1 MAESSTRTV
10 ERALALLA
18 VVCDRGRTTLAE
30 SARLVDLSPSTA
42 LRLLRTL
49 ESTGFVRKDTDGSY
63 RPGSRVV
70 QLGTQALSNES
81 LVGLCHV
88 EMLELV
94 ERTGESAYLSVE
106 GHASTAL
113 YLAITEGTHSVR
125 HASWVG
131 RTIPLDGSAAGAAL
145 TGRTPELGY
154 TTVERGV
161 ESDVTA
167 IAAPIRSGAR
177 VVAALSLVVPS
188 YRMTAELIGRY
199 GALLV
204 AATDRISSNLGSAK
218 QTTATTTVPHNAA
231 DLLEDHT

>member
-49 ESTGFVRKDTDGSY
+49 ESTGFVRKDVDGSY

-81 LVGLCHV
+81 LVGFCHA
-88 EMLELV
+88 EMLDLV
-94 ERTGESAYLSVE
+94 ARTGESAYLSVE

-145 TGRTPELGY
+145 TGRTPDAGY
-154 TTVERGV
+154 ITVERGV

-167 IAAPIRSGAR
+167 IAAPVRSGAR
-177 VVAALSLVVPS
+177 VVAALSLVIPS
-188 YRMTAELIGRY
+188 YRMTDDLVVRY
-199 GALLV
+199 GELLV
-204 AATDRISSNLGSAK
+204 AATDRLSTDLASVGN
-218 QTTATTTVPHNAA
+218 VPAVTPVPEDAA
-231 DLLEDHT
+231 DLLEDHA